1 MNGETLDDYIVH
13 NDQHNSSSLRK
24 FFIKYKQ
31 LFPVVILTGICVFT
45 FDEIFESKVDI
56 ISSVQL
62 LSLKNYLAFFL
73 LILNYLI
80 FYFWRKTY
88 KYILIATL
96 LLGLFNLI
104 NFNLGEYNLYL
115 GSEIGIQPFIT
126 LILILMFFINFKTV
140 KNFFFESGNTEVI
153 DEKIKKSEQKQKIEM
168 FKKKY
173 QSYSLENLEMILSD
187 NRYVYEAKEA
197 AKELLLYSDLERNK
211 E

>member
-13 NDQHNSSSLRK
+13 HDQDNSNSIKK

-31 LFPVVILTGICVFT
+31 LFPVLILTGICVFT
-45 FDEIFESKVDI
+45 FVEIFESKVDI

-80 FYFWRKTY
+80 FYYWRKTY

-96 LLGLFNLI
+96 LIGLFNLI

-140 KNFFFESGNTEVI
+140 KNFFFERGNTEVI

-197 AKELLLYSDLERNK
+197 AKELLLYSDMERNK